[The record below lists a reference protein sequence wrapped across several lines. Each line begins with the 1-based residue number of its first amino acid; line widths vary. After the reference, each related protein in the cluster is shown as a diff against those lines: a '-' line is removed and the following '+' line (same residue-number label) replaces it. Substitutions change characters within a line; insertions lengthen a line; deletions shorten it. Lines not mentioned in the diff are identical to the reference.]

1 MSLGEDRLL
10 RCLRGAGPA
19 CLAVLCLSAVLTAGC
34 IGAGT
39 ADVAAVAAPS
49 APAAVSA
56 PQARALSSS
65 LSLDHIVGAWRSPG
79 PAYLFRIT
87 FYPDGTTQETFANQP
102 GVMYNGT
109 WQATGNNLYL
119 VTRDSGLH
127 TVWVYTPATNTL
139 AKQSAQGITYSLY
152 QGTTDTSAA
161 SLSGNGSSVV
171 PFTASGSGIWAF
183 TLNYSG
189 ERNYIV
195 WLTDSMGSRVALLAN
210 TIGTSSVTITKTL
223 DQGKYYLDVNASG
236 PWTIQASLSA

>member
-1 MSLGEDRLL
+1 MSLGGKHLF

-19 CLAVLCLSAVLTAGC
+19 CLAVLCISAVLTAGC

-39 ADVAAVAAPS
+39 ADVATVAAPS
-49 APAAVSA
+49 VVSA
-56 PQARALSSS
+56 PPARALSAS
-65 LSLDHIVGAWRSPG
+65 LSLDPIVGAWRTPG
-79 PAYLFRIT
+79 PAYLLRIT

-119 VTRDSGLH
+119 VTRDTGLH
-127 TVWVYTPATNTL
+127 TVWVYTASSGTI
-139 AKQSAQGITYSLY
+139 AKQSAPGLTYSLY
-152 QGTTDTSAA
+152 QGTTDTSSA

-171 PFTASGSGIWAF
+171 PFTAAGSGTWAF
-183 TLNYSG
+183 TLNYTG

-210 TIGTSSVTITKTL
+210 SIGTSSVTITKTL
-223 DQGKYYLDVNASG
+223 GGGKYYLDVNASG